1 MPDTNADCG
10 KNDCCQKISG
20 ELVVTC
26 GDPAQMLEL
35 VEEPLDQVALAV
47 AFEVDA
53 SDHPNIALAG
63 DVGRCAERGEQL
75 DDAAGAVAAVG
86 NGFARWPQAVDQA
99 RQRGLVGGL
108 AGRQHYSNRQPYGID
123 DGVDFRTQSPTR
135 AADGVIL
142 APFFPPAAC

>member
-1 MPDTNADCG
+1 MSDTNTDCG
-10 KNDCCQKISG
+10 KSDSSQKISG
-20 ELVVTC
+20 ELVVAR
-26 GDPAQMLEL
+26 GDPAQMLEFI
-35 VEEPLDQVALAV
+35 EEALDQIALAI

-63 DVGRCAERGEQL
+63 NVGSCAEGGEQL

-86 NGFARWPQAVDQA
+86 NGFARRSQTLDQA

-108 AGRQHYSNRQPYGID
+108 AGRQQHADRQAYGID
-123 DGVDFRTQSPTR
+123 DGMDFRTQSPTR